1 MPQKT
6 DYSNLTTRCFINAPF
21 DRLQDDLLDLFLTH
35 RFQPEIGLEG
45 NCLWE
50 QELDDFVKIAREFQ
64 SRNLQCT
71 LHAPF
76 HDLIPGGF
84 DPRII
89 ELSREKLHRAFALT
103 RVFKPKSI
111 VCHLGFEE
119 NKHEANIERWL
130 ETSVA
135 TWTDLIRIAE
145 SAGTRVMF
153 ENTYETHPFAH
164 KKLFNALGSK
174 NIGFCLDTGHL
185 LAFAGTGWQP
195 WLAELEPWLGQ
206 LHLHDNDGKG
216 DDHIAVDE
224 GVFDFHALFQ
234 HLHDEKLSPLITL
247 EPHSEQD
254 LWLSLKN
261 IERMKLLDDEPKE

>member
-1 MPQKT
+1 MYQKS
-6 DYSNLTTRCFINAPF
+6 DYSSLTAKCFINAPF

-45 NCLWE
+45 NCLWDQE
-50 QELDDFVKIAREFQ
+50 QSDFVKIADEFQ
-64 SRNLQCT
+64 SQGLQCT

-76 HDLIPGGF
+76 HDLVPGGF
-84 DPRII
+84 DSRII
-89 ELSREKLHRAFALT
+89 ELSREKLRRAFALT
-103 RVFKPKSI
+103 QVFKPQSI

-119 NKHEANIERWL
+119 NKHGANRERWL
-130 ETSVA
+130 ETAVT
-135 TWTDLIRIAE
+135 TWTDLIQIAE

-153 ENTYETHPFAH
+153 ENTYETTPSTH
-164 KKLFNALGSK
+164 KQLFDALESK

-185 LAFAGTGWQP
+185 MAFAGTSWQP

-216 DDHIAVDE
+216 DDHIGVGE
-224 GVFDFHALFQ
+224 GIFDFPALFQ
-234 HLHDEKLSPLITL
+234 HLQEKRLSPIITL
-247 EPHSEQD
+247 EPHTEQD

-261 IERMKLLDDEPKE
+261 IERMKLLDDEPEG

>member
-1 MPQKT
+1 MHQKPE
-6 DYSNLTTRCFINAPF
+6 YSNLTGKCFINAPF
-21 DRLQDDLLDLFLTH
+21 ERLQDDLLDLFITNH
-35 RFQPEIGLEG
+35 FQPEIGLEG

-50 QELDDFVKIAREFQ
+50 QEVDAFKKIAAKFQ

-76 HDLIPGGF
+76 HDLVPGGF
-84 DPRII
+84 DSRII
-89 ELSREKLHRAFALT
+89 DLSREKLHRAFALIQ
-103 RVFKPKSI
+103 VFKPQSI

-119 NKHEANIERWL
+119 NKHGAHVERWL

-135 TWTDLIRIAE
+135 TWSGLIKIAE

-153 ENTYETHPFAH
+153 ENTYETTPSVH
-164 KKLFNALGSK
+164 KQLFEALESK
-174 NIGFCLDTGHL
+174 NIGFCMDTGHL
-185 LAFAGTGWQP
+185 MAFAGTSWQP

-206 LHLHDNDGKG
+206 LHLHDNNGKG
-216 DDHIAVDE
+216 DDHIAVGE

-234 HLHDEKLSPLITL
+234 HLQKKRLSPIVTL
-247 EPHSEQD
+247 EPHTEQD

-261 IERMKLLDDEPKE
+261 IKQMKILDDK